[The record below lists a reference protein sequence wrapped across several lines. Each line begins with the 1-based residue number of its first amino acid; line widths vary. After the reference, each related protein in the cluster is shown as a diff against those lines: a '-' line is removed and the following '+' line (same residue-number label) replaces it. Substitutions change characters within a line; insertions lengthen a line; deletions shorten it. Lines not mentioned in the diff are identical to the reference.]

1 MESESHQSEINTIT
15 EPSAADLIIFDEDTS
30 TYLNPSELQTIHK
43 PQITTALRLYQKR
56 LLEEV
61 ILCTVVC
68 EDRIKTFVDNHSE
81 FKAPHLAT
89 AQKDFI
95 TIPLKSIK
103 EKIDA
108 LEILL

>member
-1 MESESHQSEINTIT
+1 MESESHHSEINTMT
-15 EPSAADLIIFDEDTS
+15 EPSAADLIFFDEDTQ
-30 TYLNPSELQTIHK
+30 TYLNQSELQTIHK
-43 PQITTALRLYQKR
+43 PQITTARRLYQKR
-56 LLEEV
+56 LMDDIKES
-61 ILCTVVC
+61 VVDC
-68 EDRIKTFVDNHSE
+68 EDRIKCFVDNHSE